1 MSIHGQSRR
10 TVIYDFGS
18 NNGDDI
24 PYYLLKADLVVA
36 VEANP
41 VLARQIESRFA
52 REIDAGTL
60 AVENCVLTADT
71 GAPSVSFYVHKSEHV
86 LSQFPRPAEMESF
99 TELSLPARNV
109 VDVIATYGEPTYV
122 KIDIEHYDEAIL
134 EALFTHDIRPPF
146 LSAESHSI
154 EVFALMV
161 TAGRYRSFNL
171 VDGRSVSTRYRRH
184 AIRSRHGQQVYSFP
198 YHSAGPFGEDI
209 TGSWMTPDTFFVYL
223 ASEGLGWKD
232 IHASSE
238 IEPDPTCAQAE
249 LGARRVALDTRLL
262 DGLKRLVPARLQPV
276 VRTLKRM
283 GRREN

>member
-1 MSIHGQSRR
+1 MTIHSEPGR
-10 TVIYDFGS
+10 TIIYDFGS

-41 VLARQIESRFA
+41 ALAKQIESRFA
-52 REIDAGTL
+52 REIDEGRL
-60 AVENCVLTADT
+60 AVENCVLTADAD
-71 GAPSVSFYVHKSEHV
+71 APAVSFYVHNSEHV

-99 TELSLPARNV
+99 TEVSLPARNV
-109 VDVIATYGEPTYV
+109 VEVITAYGPPTYV

-134 EALFTHDIRPPF
+134 GALFAHDIRPPF
-146 LSAESHSI
+146 ISAESHSI

-184 AIRSRHGQQVYSFP
+184 RIRSRGGEQLYSFP
-198 YHSAGPFGEDI
+198 FHSAGPFGEDI
-209 TGSWMTPDTFFVYL
+209 LGSWMTPDNFFVYL

-232 IHASSE
+232 IHASTE
-238 IEPDPTCAQAE
+238 IEPEPTSANAE
-249 LGARRVALDTRLL
+249 LRPRRTELNSRVLDRL
-262 DGLKRLVPARLQPV
+262 KQLVPARCYPV
-276 VRTLKRM
+276 VRTLKGI
-283 GRREN
+283 GRRES

>member
-1 MSIHGQSRR
+1 MSEYGESRR

-41 VLARQIESRFA
+41 VLAKQIESRFA
-52 REIDAGTL
+52 REMDAGTL
-60 AVENCVLTADT
+60 AVENCVLTAAADEPT
-71 GAPSVSFYVHKSEHV
+71 VSFYVHNSEHV
-86 LSQFPRPAEMESF
+86 LSQFPRPAAMESF

-134 EALFTHDIRPPF
+134 AALFANDIRPPF
-146 LSAESHSI
+146 ISAESHSI

-161 TAGRYRSFNL
+161 TAGKYRSFNL

-184 AIRSRHGQQVYSFP
+184 AIESKGGKQLYSFP

-209 TGSWMTPDTFFVYL
+209 TGAWMTPDTFFVYL

-238 IEPDPTCAQAE
+238 IEPDPACTKAAPRPRAVE
-249 LGARRVALDTRLL
+249 RNSTLR
-262 DGLKRLVPARLQPV
+262 DGLKQLVPARLRPV
-276 VRTLKRM
+276 VRTLT
-283 GRREN
+283 GRSRTEN